1 MITIGTLKA
10 SVTLHQEMLERIV
23 SSTMAFFDTTPVGR
37 IINRFSKDMDE
48 VDLMIPTHIK
58 DILSDLFSVLGTLF
72 VVCYATPIIIAA
84 VIPLVLIFFFIQSSY
99 LATSRQLK
107 RMINVTRSPI
117 NSSLTESFS
126 GAPTIRYLISE
137 KQASKCLYLLSLFE
151 KFLFSFQFIC
161 LPSFCD

>member
-1 MITIGTLKA
+1 MNPNSPKIKINKKNEPIFFFFAAFILLAVIVITIGTLKA

-126 GAPTIRYLISE
+126 GAPTIRY
-137 KQASKCLYLLSLFE
+137 FN
-151 KFLFSFQFIC
+151 
-161 LPSFCD
+161 